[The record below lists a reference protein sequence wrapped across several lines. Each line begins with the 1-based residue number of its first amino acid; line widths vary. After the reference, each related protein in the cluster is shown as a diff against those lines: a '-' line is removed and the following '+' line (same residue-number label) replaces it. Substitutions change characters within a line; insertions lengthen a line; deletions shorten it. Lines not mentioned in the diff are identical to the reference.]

1 MLEIILILILW
12 IYLVVQLV
20 IFAGV
25 FSEPRARKKQT
36 DWPFISILVPAR
48 NEAEH
53 IESCLKSL
61 LQIDYPAGSYEILV
75 GNDGSTDHT
84 GKIIENLALHNPQI
98 VKYQIEG
105 QLGSAKAKANV
116 LAQLVHKAKGEYIF
130 VTDADITVSK
140 TWVKNLLPHL
150 LEPKM
155 GIVSGTTLIEGPG
168 FFAGMQSLEWLLAN
182 GNLLGLDHLGMKG
195 TAVGNNMAFT
205 REAYFKTG
213 GFENI
218 PFSVTEDFQ
227 LFNYIR
233 KQGFKTKNL
242 GQRASLNLSKPQT
255 NFMRLLHQR
264 KRWMMGAQGLPWY
277 WFPFFIL
284 LSLYAPAIIILFF
297 IHFKLAL
304 TILLIK
310 FLLQSVFLIYLQNKF
325 KIKTHYFYLVIFEPY
340 SNLMNFLMLVFYLMP
355 VKMNWKE
362 RRY

>member
-1 MLEIILILILW
+1 MLEISLILILW
-12 IYLVVQLV
+12 VYLLVQLV
-20 IFAGV
+20 IFMGI
-25 FSEPRARKKQT
+25 FSEPKVRKKHY

-48 NEAEH
+48 NEEAN
-53 IESCLKSL
+53 IEFCLQSL
-61 LQIDYPAGSYEILV
+61 LQLDYPKNSFEILV

-84 GKIIENLALHNPQI
+84 GKIIESLALQNPQI
-98 VKYQIEG
+98 IQYQIEG

-116 LAQLVHKAKGEYIF
+116 LAQLVHQAKGDYIF

-140 TWVKNLLPHL
+140 TWVKNLLPYMF
-150 LEPKM
+150 EQNV

-213 GFENI
+213 GYENI

-233 KQGFKTKNL
+233 KTGFQTRNL
-242 GQRASLNLSKPQT
+242 GQPASLNKSKPQT
-255 NFMRLLHQR
+255 NFMRLMHQR
-264 KRWMMGAQGLPWY
+264 KRWMIGAQGLPWY
-277 WFPFFIL
+277 WYPFFIL
-284 LSLYAPAIIILFF
+284 LSLYAPAIIFLFF

-304 TILLIK
+304 TILLVK
-310 FLLQSVFLIYLQNKF
+310 FILQSIFLIFLQKKF
-325 KIKTHYFYLVIFEPY
+325 RIKTNYFYLIIFEPY
-340 SNLMNFLMLVFYLMP
+340 SCFMNFLMLVFYLMP
-355 VKMNWKE
+355 IKMVWKE
-362 RRY
+362 RDY